1 MVIRTKVCRKMA
13 CNQNNKIDFNIYFNN
28 KRRRRRKPLSVSNIV
43 GAKSLMMVL
52 FTTCIILISVFER

>member
-1 MVIRTKVCRKMA
+1 MVTRTKVCRKMA

-43 GAKSLMMVL
+43 GVKSLKMVL
-52 FTTCIILISVFER
+52 FTTCIILISVSER

>member
-28 KRRRRRKPLSVSNIV
+28 KRRRRRKPLSISNIV

-52 FTTCIILISVFER
+52 FTTFIILISVSER